1 VRRLALPGYR
11 PARRTARL
19 IGVSTNY
26 DATPLEPPEA
36 GREVLRLIRRIQMLA
51 LKLEALRRRGVSVS
65 ELRAKERTLD
75 RLHWRLV
82 GEARDSATG
91 DLGSAA

>member
-1 VRRLALPGYR
+1 M
-11 PARRTARL
+11 
-19 IGVSTNY
+19 STNY

-36 GREVLRLIRRIQMLA
+36 GREVLRLVQRIQMLA

-75 RLHWRLV
+75 QLHWRLATA
-82 GEARDSATG
+82 ARDTATG
-91 DLGSAA
+91 ELGPAA